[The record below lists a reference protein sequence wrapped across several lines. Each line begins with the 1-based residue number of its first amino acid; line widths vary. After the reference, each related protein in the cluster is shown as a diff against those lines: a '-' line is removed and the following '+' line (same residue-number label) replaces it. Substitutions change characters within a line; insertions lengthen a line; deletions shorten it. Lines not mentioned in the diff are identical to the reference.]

1 MPPMDIII
9 RENFNIDLY
18 GFSGIAINKNWADT
32 GMSLTNKLWQE
43 IKSNQLKHEG
53 INVWVYE
60 SGNKMFAGV
69 GLKEPPPPGT
79 ILELKKIH
87 LSRYVYYKHTGPYNK
102 IAETGSK
109 VLEELNQKG
118 IKTSLPYV
126 EIYGHWTEDASK
138 LETEMLWS
146 L

>member
-1 MPPMDIII
+1 MDIII
-9 RENFNIDLY
+9 LENFNIDLY
-18 GFSGIAINKNWADT
+18 GLSGVAVNQNWAGT
-32 GMSLTNKLWQE
+32 GMSLGNKMWQE
-43 IKSNQLKHEG
+43 IKSRDLKHEG

-69 GLKEPPPPGT
+69 GLKEPPPSDT

-87 LSRYVYYKHTGPYNK
+87 LPRYAYYKHIGPYDK
-102 IAETGSK
+102 IAAEGSK

-118 IKTSLPYV
+118 IKTSLPYL
-126 EIYGHWTEDASK
+126 EIYGHWTQDASR
-138 LETEMLWS
+138 LETELLWS

>member
-1 MPPMDIII
+1 MNIII

-18 GFSGIAINKNWADT
+18 GVSGVAIKQNWAEI
-32 GMSLTNKLWQE
+32 GMDLTNKMWQE
-43 IKSNQLKHEG
+43 IKSHSLKHKG

-69 GLKEPPPPGT
+69 ELKAPPSSDT
-79 ILELKKIH
+79 ILELKRIH
-87 LSRYVYYKHTGPYNK
+87 LTRYAYFKHIGPYDK
-102 IAETGSK
+102 IGETGSK
-109 VLEELNQKG
+109 ISEELSQKG
-118 IKTSLPYV
+118 IKTSLPYL